1 MVNTFCDNCG
11 HEFSLKAQDIL
22 QYKFKDI
29 EAQYF
34 KCEACGEI
42 YITRVNDT
50 FINNQMQRFYR
61 FKRVGNEALAN
72 KCRDKMVKHIEFVK
86 PIIKESIRLKNA

>member
-1 MVNTFCDNCG
+1 MVNTFCNNCS

-50 FINNQMQRFYR
+50 FINNQMQRLHR
-61 FKRVGNEALAN
+61 FKRVGNGTLAN
-72 KCRDKMVKHIEFVK
+72 KCIRRITEHLVFIK
-86 PIIKESIRLKNA
+86 PIIIESIKSKNA